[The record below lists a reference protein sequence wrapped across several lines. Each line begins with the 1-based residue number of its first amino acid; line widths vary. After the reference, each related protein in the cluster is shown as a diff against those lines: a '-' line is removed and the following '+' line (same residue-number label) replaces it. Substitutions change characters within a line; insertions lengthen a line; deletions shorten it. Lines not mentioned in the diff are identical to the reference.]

1 VNDNVVFVAIHYKPS
16 FSYGGGGDHNRQRM
30 DNYYT
35 SDDFKN
41 ALKAA
46 FDAMSQEQRIEI
58 MKMFD

>member
-1 VNDNVVFVAIHYKPS
+1 
-16 FSYGGGGDHNRQRM
+16 M

-46 FDAMSQEQRIEI
+46 FDAMSQEQLIEI